1 MGPTSLQR
9 GPEHVSQAELHPDAV
24 EAAHAIAPL
33 LAAEAP
39 AIEVGGRLTG
49 PVLEALHAHGLYS
62 LLLPRSLGGRAAGLA
77 TLVKTLEVV
86 AAADA
91 STAWCLS
98 QANGTALAAA
108 YADPA
113 VAKEVWAAPRGFMTW
128 GFPLEAR
135 ARVVPDSYRV
145 SGRWGFASGGHHA
158 AWLGGRCRVV
168 GPEGEPLV
176 DAAGA
181 PLERT
186 MLFRQ
191 DQVAWTA
198 AWDVVGLRGTGSDTY
213 AVTDLFVPEA
223 YSFRRDAP
231 EERRIDEPLYRF
243 TTVAAYACGFAGVA
257 MGIARGMMDAL
268 AALAGAKTPSHTG
281 RALRDSPVMHHLF
294 AENEA
299 RLRSARAFLL
309 ETIAE
314 AEAAIAAAGALDL
327 ERQVMMRLAA
337 TTAIQRAKQVAEFAY
352 HEAGATAIFT
362 ANAFERRMRDIHAAA
377 QQVQGRT
384 NHIETCGQYFLGLT
398 PATRFL

>member
-1 MGPTSLQR
+1 M
-9 GPEHVSQAELHPDAV
+9 SQAEPFSDAV

-33 LAAEAP
+33 LATEAP
-39 AIEVGGRLTG
+39 AIEAAGRLTG
-49 PVLEALHAHGLYS
+49 PVLEALHAHGLYRI
-62 LLLPRSLGGRAAGLA
+62 LLPRSLGGRADGLA
-77 TLVKTLEVV
+77 TLVKTLEVLG
-86 AAADA
+86 AADA
-91 STAWCLS
+91 STAWCLG
-98 QANGTALAAA
+98 QANGTSLAAA
-108 YADPA
+108 YVDPS
-113 VAKEVWAAPRGFMTW
+113 VAQEVWALPRDFMTW
-128 GFPLEAR
+128 GFPMDAR
-135 ARVVPDSYRV
+135 ARMVPGGYRV

-158 AWLGGRCRVV
+158 AWLGGHCQVETPD
-168 GPEGEPLV
+168 GALLV

-213 AVTDLFVPEA
+213 SVSDLFVPEA
-223 YSFRRDAP
+223 YSLRRDVAG
-231 EERRIDEPLYRF
+231 ERRLDEPLYRF
-243 TTVAAYACGFAGVA
+243 TTVAAYACGFAGVS

-268 AALAGAKTPSHTG
+268 RTLAGAKTPSHTG

-299 RLRSARAFLL
+299 TLRSARALVL

-314 AEAAIAAAGALDL
+314 SEAVIAADGALDL
-327 ERQVMMRLAA
+327 ERQVLLRLAT
-337 TTAIQRAKQVAEFAY
+337 TTAILRAKQVAEFAY

-362 ANAFERRMRDIHAAA
+362 ANAFERRMRDIHASA

-384 NHIETCGQYFLGLT
+384 SHIETCGQYFLGLT
-398 PATRFL
+398 PANRFL